1 MNLIET
7 DKQIDK
13 YLEPKILIGTES
25 KFTAA
30 EAEPKHLNVTMGAW
44 SYTFTCVDWT
54 IAC

>member
-13 YLEPKILIGTES
+13 YLEPNILYGTES

-30 EAEPKHLNVTMGAW
+30 KAEPKHLNVTIGAW
-44 SYTFTCVDWT
+44 SYALV
-54 IAC
+54 

>member
-13 YLEPKILIGTES
+13 YLEPNILYGTES

-30 EAEPKHLNVTMGAW
+30 KAEPKHLNVTMGAL
-44 SYTFTCVDWT
+44 SYTLV
-54 IAC
+54 